1 MKPYQIA
8 DAVKAP
14 YEKAY
19 DEAHNAW
26 VFALKYGKKAEQVE
40 TRRALDIAHAVA
52 VAVDKALFEAQ
63 FLATTEALAN

>member
-19 DEAHNAW
+19 DQAHKDW
-26 VFALKYGKKAEQVE
+26 VFALKYGNKAEQVE
-40 TRRALDIAHAVA
+40 AWRALDIARAVA
-52 VAVDKALFEAQ
+52 VAVDRALFEAQ
-63 FLATTEALAN
+63 FLATTQALAN